1 MSVYDKQWNQNK
13 MATIYKVEI
22 VSHWI
27 SYTIEELQKLLEN
40 AIKQDKELKKIGN
53 EITIEVQERL

>member
-1 MSVYDKQWNQNK
+1 

-27 SYTIEELQKLLEN
+27 NYTIEELQKLLEN

>member
-40 AIKQDKELKKIGN
+40 AIKQDKELKKFGN